1 MLRIYK
7 KMLALHLCLTIYNHF
22 MKQIIT
28 FLCALTLLMS
38 ACSGDGVIEMR
49 EYGIVPNTGENLSQ
63 KMQEALTDIKQ
74 KYGEKKLT
82 LLFETGRYDFYP
94 EGAASKEYY
103 ISNHDQPNPK
113 PVGLALEDW
122 KNLTLDGGNA
132 DFIFHGRM
140 LPISLVRSV
149 NATLKNFQ
157 IDFEIPHITQI
168 EIVENGDQGMIFRTA
183 PWVKAKV
190 GENTHFE
197 SYGEGWR
204 NYPQTGIAFDGKTKH
219 VVYKTSDLWCPTND
233 TKQIDENTFHAPHWK
248 DDRLVPGTIVAMRTY
263 ERPAPGIFMTEC
275 KDTRLENISIHYA
288 EGMGLLAQ
296 VSENITLEKFNVC
309 LRGEDDSRYFTT
321 QADATH
327 FSGCKGK
334 IVSCH
339 GLYEGMMDDAINVHG
354 TYLKVVKRLDDKT
367 VVGRYMHPQAYGFYW
382 GGKGDQVQFVRSATM
397 EVLDDLNEIADILPY
412 DKESVHGAKEFK
424 ITFVNPLD
432 SVISEN
438 EGFGIENLEWC
449 PEVYFADN
457 VIRNNRARGTLFSTP
472 LKTVVER
479 NIFDHTSGT
488 AILLCGD
495 CNGWY
500 ETGACRDVT
509 IRDNKFIN
517 ALTNLFQFTEA
528 VISIYPEI
536 PQLDSQQK
544 YFHGGEG
551 TPGVV
556 IENNYFETFDRPI
569 VFAKS
574 IDGLTFCNN
583 TIVQN
588 EDFPAFHSNQN
599 RFRLLRTKNVV
610 IKNNDFSDGDSSISE
625 K

>member
-1 MLRIYK
+1 
-7 KMLALHLCLTIYNHF
+7 
-22 MKQIIT
+22 MKQIIIN
-28 FLCALTLLMS
+28 LCLLVVLMS
-38 ACSGDGVIEMR
+38 ACSQEKTVYMR
-49 EYGIVPNTGENLSQ
+49 DYGIVPDTKENLSA
-63 KMQEALTDIKQ
+63 KMQEALTVIKQ
-74 KYGEKKLT
+74 ENEGKKVT
-82 LLFETGRYDFYP
+82 LLFEKGRYDFHTD
-94 EGAASKEYY
+94 GAFQKEYY

-122 KNLTLDGGNA
+122 KDLTVDGGGA
-132 DFIFHGRM
+132 DFYFYGRM
-140 LPISLVRSV
+140 LPVSIVRSENTV
-149 NATLKNFQ
+149 LKNFS
-157 IDFEIPHITQI
+157 IDFAEPHITQI
-168 EIVENGDQGMIFRTA
+168 EIVECGDNGMVYRIE
-183 PWVKAKV
+183 PWAKARV
-190 GENTHFE
+190 GKNTHFE
-197 SYGEGWR
+197 CYGEGWT
-204 NYPQTGIAFDGKTKH
+204 NYPQTGIAFDGKTRH

-233 TKQIDENTFHAPHWK
+233 TEQLDERTFRSPHWK
-248 DDRLVPGTIVAMRTY
+248 DSRLVPGTKVAMRNY
-263 ERPAPGIFMTEC
+263 ERPAPGIFLTES
-275 KDTRLENISIHYA
+275 KDTRFENISVHYA

-309 LRGEDDSRYFTT
+309 LRGENDPRYFTT

-334 IVSCH
+334 IISCN

-354 TYLKVVKRLDDKT
+354 TYLKIIEKVDDKT
-367 VVGRYMHPQAYGFYW
+367 VIARYMHPQAYGFYW
-382 GGKGDQVQFVRSATM
+382 GGTGDKVQFVRSKTM
-397 EVLDDLNEIADILPY
+397 EVLDEQNEVATITPH
-412 DKESVHGAKEFK
+412 DKETLHGAKDFK

-432 SVISEN
+432 EAIHAE

-495 CNGWY
+495 CNGWF

-509 IRDNKFIN
+509 IRNNKFIN
-517 ALTNLFQFTEA
+517 SLTNLFQFTEA

-536 PQLDSQQK
+536 PNLNDQQK

-551 TPGVV
+551 QPGVL
-556 IENNYFETFDRPI
+556 IENNEFETFDRPI

-574 IDGLTFCNN
+574 IDGLTFRGNKV
-583 TIVQN
+583 VQN
-588 EDFPAFHSNQN
+588 EDFPAFHKNQT

-610 IKNNDFSDGDSSISE
+610 IENNEFSDGDASVSE
-625 K
+625 E